1 MIDINSI
8 EGIEEIIK
16 NYLEKNLKVS
26 ISIED
31 ESSSYTNYG
40 TEICKYVNVSLLI
53 NEKEIS
59 SYEERLVMN

>member
-16 NYLEKNLKVS
+16 NYLEKNLKIS

-53 NEKEIS
+53 NDKEFS
-59 SYEERLVMN
+59 SHKETLVMN

>member
-16 NYLEKNLKVS
+16 TYLEKNLKVS

-31 ESSSYTNYG
+31 PSSAYSNYG
-40 TEICKYVNVSLLI
+40 SEIYKEVKVSLLI